1 MSAPSSP
8 SIDIAAKVEQY
19 LAERR
24 RLGFKPCS
32 SDLAVRHFTR
42 FMAGED
48 QRGAF
53 TVDVM
58 VQWARQVQ
66 PRYLVD
72 GQPNVDTAARRMA
85 TLRPFMR
92 WLQQFDPTVEVP
104 DDSSFG
110 PIPRRV
116 APGRHSWR

>member
-8 SIDIAAKVEQY
+8 RIDITAKVEQY

-24 RLGFKPCS
+24 RLGFKACS

-42 FMAGED
+42 FIAGED
-48 QRGAF
+48 QRGAL

-72 GQPNVDTAARRMA
+72 GQPNVDTAARRLA
-85 TLRPFMR
+85 TLRPFISSKVDQ
-92 WLQQFDPTVEVP
+92 LVSFFC
-104 DDSSFG
+104 DSSV
-110 PIPRRV
+110 PK
-116 APGRHSWR
+116 